1 MSVILEVD
9 HAADGEAGEIIGRRE
24 CGVEMV
30 AADIVEIDVDS
41 RLAERMERGRQ
52 PVEHR
57 PGLVIDGSIG
67 TQFPDPGAF
76 FSAARCADYGHLA
89 RLGDL
94 DHRRT
99 DRDGGGRDEDGVAG
113 FRGGDAE
120 QRSEEHTSVLRYL
133 IRRSYDVFCL
143 E

>member
-1 MSVILEVD
+1 MIRRPPRSTRTDTLVPYTTLFRSAFHADSRRNGADQIVHLLGMAVIVDVD

-24 CGVEMV
+24 GGVEMV

-67 TQFPDPGAF
+67 TQFPDRK
-76 FSAARCADYGHLA
+76 ST
-89 RLGDL
+89 RLNSS
-94 DHRRT
+94 H
-99 DRDGGGRDEDGVAG
+99 
-113 FRGGDAE
+113 
-120 QRSEEHTSVLRYL
+120 
-133 IRRSYDVFCL
+133 
-143 E
+143 